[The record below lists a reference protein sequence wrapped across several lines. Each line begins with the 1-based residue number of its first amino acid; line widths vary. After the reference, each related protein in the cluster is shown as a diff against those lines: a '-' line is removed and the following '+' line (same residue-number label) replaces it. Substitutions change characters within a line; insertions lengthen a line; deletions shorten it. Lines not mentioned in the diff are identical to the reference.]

1 MLAQRAP
8 RLAKL
13 DKATRSHAMWLAANW
28 EGSERGPGAELWHA
42 ELPDHVRR
50 LINHPATVH
59 RRYDKDWPAPP
70 KYQARSDLYE
80 ADENDEE
87 DEEGEED
94 EGRFAPGEGEGSGG
108 EDDVGYTRE
117 SWLAAVRELWEA
129 GETAWRDEFLD
140 AETAMREVAAFD
152 EAEAELTASV
162 EREAALE
169 VNAEARETDRVRLSG
184 EPSDERIGVAVLNA
198 AEEIRAVRA
207 GEKAAE
213 PVVFPDDELGASP
226 TEHMTKAEFDERL
239 RVEEA
244 RLGKDVVAGVR
255 RAHRNGRYRIDWAPI
270 LDELAAKAAP

>member
-28 EGSERGPGAELWHA
+28 EGSERGPGAEQWHA

-70 KYQARSDLYE
+70 KEKAKSDLYE
-80 ADENDEE
+80 ADEDEDEDEDEE
-87 DEEGEED
+87 DEGS
-94 EGRFAPGEGEGSGG
+94 FALGAGKGG
-108 EDDVGYTRE
+108 EAGHTRE

-140 AETAMREVAAFD
+140 AEQAMREAVPSSVAAAFD
-152 EAEAELTASV
+152 EVEAELTASV

-169 VNAEARETDRVRLSG
+169 VNATAREADRVRLSG
-184 EPSDERIGVAVLNA
+184 EPSDERIGVAVLQA

-207 GEKAAE
+207 GEKAAGA
-213 PVVFPDDELGASP
+213 VVFPDDGDVAP
-226 TEHMTKAEFDERL
+226 NMTKAEFDERL
-239 RVEEA
+239 AAEER

-255 RAHRNGRYRIDWAPI
+255 RAHRWGRYRIDWAPI
-270 LDELAAKAAP
+270 LDELAAKP